1 MTIRTGCRGVGPSR
15 TVSRKPANIKI
26 IVEHFGSDWTSV
38 QGAVSFIR
46 TLEVQVLSLSARVCL
61 PVWLGSC
68 WVKLLSVAGAGGSVH
83 MLHGTLLDL
92 SRRC

>member
-46 TLEVQVLSLSARVCL
+46 TLEVQVR
-61 PVWLGSC
+61 G
-68 WVKLLSVAGAGGSVH
+68 
-83 MLHGTLLDL
+83 
-92 SRRC
+92 